1 MGVFG
6 EVAVTLTSNTYKID
20 TKDLQIDT
28 KYMQLHD
35 YGTTLAASQR
45 KRLNAALGNG
55 LK

>member
-28 KYMQLHD
+28 KYM
-35 YGTTLAASQR
+35 
-45 KRLNAALGNG
+45 
-55 LK
+55 